1 MRSALLCFP
10 LLFPM
15 RYTALRCTAL
25 LASPPLSSP
34 LLTSPSLLHLSLF
47 FLFLYLHPS
56 HTTRSYLCCALLRSA
71 PLFGKIQ
78 CTLGFFASERSTLQL
93 LVEEDSDAP
102 GAPGLA
108 YIGLFGSEGEGREGG
123 ESGQRAAQVRA
134 SSACGSKSS
143 KVVAV
148 VLDGFPSMVMP
159 WDLRAF
165 RQLELETFS
174 HFSPPSGA
182 ALILVPG
189 KATGHQWLHREE
201 WAPWTSWTHHDH
213 STGPSENCAMQPS
226 YHLYAC
232 WR

>member
-15 RYTALRCTAL
+15 RYTALHCTAR
-25 LASPPLSSP
+25 LSSP
-34 LLTSPSLLHLSLF
+34 LLTSPSLLLLSLF
-47 FLFLYLHPS
+47 FIFLYLHPS
-56 HTTRSYLCCALLRSA
+56 HTTRSYLRCALLHSA
-71 PLFGKIQ
+71 PLFGKILY
-78 CTLGFFASERSTLQL
+78 TLGFFAPELSTLQL
-93 LVEEDSDAP
+93 LVEEDSDAS

-108 YIGLFGSEGEGREGG
+108 YLGLFGSEGEGREEE
-123 ESGQRAAQVRA
+123 ESGQKAAQVRA
-134 SSACGSKSS
+134 SSAWGSKGS

-165 RQLELETFS
+165 RQLELETLS

-189 KATGHQWLHREE
+189 KATGQQWHHREE
-201 WAPWTSWTHHDH
+201 WAP
-213 STGPSENCAMQPS
+213 
-226 YHLYAC
+226 
-232 WR
+232 

>member
-1 MRSALLCFP
+1 MHAASNVSRCLSGCSVYALCATLFSSP
-10 LLFPM
+10 LSYAL
-15 RYTALRCTAL
+15 YGTALHCTAH
-25 LASPPLSSP
+25 LSST

-56 HTTRSYLCCALLRSA
+56 HTARSYLCCALLRSA

-78 CTLGFFASERSTLQL
+78 YTLGFFASERSTHQL

-134 SSACGSKSS
+134 SSACGSKGS

-159 WDLRAF
+159 WDLHAF
-165 RQLELETFS
+165 RQLELETLS
-174 HFSPPSGA
+174 HFSPPGGA

-201 WAPWTSWTHHDH
+201 WAP
-213 STGPSENCAMQPS
+213 
-226 YHLYAC
+226 
-232 WR
+232 